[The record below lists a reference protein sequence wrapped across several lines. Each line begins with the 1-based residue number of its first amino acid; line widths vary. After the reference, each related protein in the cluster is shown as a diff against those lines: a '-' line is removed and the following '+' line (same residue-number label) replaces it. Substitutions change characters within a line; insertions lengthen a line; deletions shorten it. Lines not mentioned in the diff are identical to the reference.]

1 MSFRPFNPFV
11 PPPPDR
17 PRNSRVDSNGR
28 PIDPQKEQRPSVM
41 RFLLHPELGS
51 GLSELRDTHGLFLRL
66 VCNIFLQTGVIDAAY
81 PGIADPRK
89 LSLIG
94 LLSYAASNL
103 QFTREGMPRV
113 LMFGA
118 FIASLIAVVLSM
130 LLFTVHLL
138 GGTN

>member
-28 PIDPQKEQRPSVM
+28 PIDPQKEQRP
-41 RFLLHPELGS
+41 
-51 GLSELRDTHGLFLRL
+51 
-66 VCNIFLQTGVIDAAY
+66 
-81 PGIADPRK
+81 IADPRK